1 MGVDAKHIATFLLGA
16 AAGAAA
22 LKYASMSD
30 EEKEKLAQ
38 SLKDKAS
45 KVKDEATA
53 TFDKASDY
61 FSELTTKGGESLKEH
76 WADASDYLKNMFGGD
91 KAQPTTDSTAAAST
105 EGEPTP
111 SVS

>member
-22 LKYASMSD
+22 LKYASMTD

-38 SLKDKAS
+38 SLKDKAN
-45 KVKDEATA
+45 KVKDEASA

-61 FSELTTKGGESLKEH
+61 FSELTAKGGESLKEH
-76 WADASDYLKNMFGGD
+76 WNEASDYLKNVFGGN
-91 KAQPTTDSTAAAST
+91 KSTGSTASDAPT
-105 EGEPTP
+105 EPTP
-111 SVS
+111 AAS

>member
-45 KVKDEATA
+45 KVKDEASA
-53 TFDKASDY
+53 TFDKAHDY
-61 FSELTTKGGESLKEH
+61 FSELTSKGGESLKEH
-76 WADASDYLKNMFGGD
+76 WAEASDYLKNMFGGN
-91 KAQPTTDSTAAAST
+91 KSEPSSSADSSAPSSGETAIS
-105 EGEPTP
+105 
-111 SVS
+111 

>member
-38 SLKDKAS
+38 SLKDKAN
-45 KVKDEATA
+45 KVKDEASS

-76 WADASDYLKNMFGGD
+76 WNDASDYLKNVFGGD
-91 KAQPTTDSTAAAST
+91 KANPSTASSTPTENGPEPAAS
-105 EGEPTP
+105 
-111 SVS
+111 

>member
-38 SLKDKAS
+38 TLKDKAG
-45 KVKDEATA
+45 KVKDEASA

-61 FSELTTKGGESLKEH
+61 FSELTSKGGESLKEH
-76 WADASDYLKNMFGGD
+76 WAEASDYLKNMFGGN
-91 KAQPTTDSTAAAST
+91 KSETNSTASGAPTEKGPEPAAS
-105 EGEPTP
+105 
-111 SVS
+111 

>member
-30 EEKEKLAQ
+30 EEKEKLTQ

-45 KVKDEATA
+45 KVKDEASA
-53 TFDKASDY
+53 TFDKAHDY
-61 FSELTTKGGESLKEH
+61 FSELTSKGGESLKEH
-76 WADASDYLKNMFGGD
+76 WNDASEYLKNMFGND
-91 KAQPTTDSTAAAST
+91 KSNTSATSASPDSAEPAAS
-105 EGEPTP
+105 
-111 SVS
+111 